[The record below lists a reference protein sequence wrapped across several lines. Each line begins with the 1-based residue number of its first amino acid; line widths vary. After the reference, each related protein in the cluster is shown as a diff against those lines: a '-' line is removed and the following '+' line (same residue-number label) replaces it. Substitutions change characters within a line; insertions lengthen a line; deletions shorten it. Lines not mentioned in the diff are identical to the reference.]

1 MKWLSKVNLSIAAF
15 VTMFMLAAFSSEA
28 QLQRV
33 TAHLSVTNNP
43 SINVAGSGVCLVTI
57 NGSSFLFTNSVG
69 TPASQVLIGTY
80 ASNSAAYLYTNLYT
94 YTPTA
99 AGGPLLVTYDG
110 VTNIT
115 ITGPIGNGNPFTISY
130 TPAGT
135 ATGFLT
141 NSFTT
146 NTVIG
151 QTNVVVPF
159 TAYVSPVS
167 QTNVPTQLA
176 LGMGAYSQA
185 PLAMGTTLMRGW
197 VDTNSTQVINGA
209 KFLKG
214 ANTYSN
220 ASQLFYG
227 GTISNVGLGN
237 ATYLD
242 MPNFVNGWT
251 NGSSG
256 TGLDSSGNLWAQ
268 FPSFSGGLSFTNVG
282 LGTMFFNYYSLSG
295 NADNF
300 VYSFGGVSTYT
311 EQYSPSSVVLYATGG
326 TLYRGYV
333 NGLMTI
339 PWLIVTQS
347 SGFGTNWQFNNTTF
361 GGTNNWQGDLAF
373 SASSISTLVNS
384 NNSDV
389 NVGTNTVA
397 YLSGPSGDF
406 CIVGITNSGQR
417 DGRMLKLV
425 NGNGH
430 SMCFANLSGLDS
442 YAVNRVIT
450 GTQAQVN
457 ITNNPGVAWLFYNA
471 SSNAY
476 VLEWHSN

>member
-33 TAHLSVTNNP
+33 TAYLSVTNNP

-151 QTNVVVPF
+151 QTNVAVPF

-227 GTISNVGLGN
+227 GTTSPLQGN
-237 ATYLD
+237 Y
-242 MPNFVNGWT
+242 
-251 NGSSG
+251 
-256 TGLDSSGNLWAQ
+256 
-268 FPSFSGGLSFTNVG
+268 
-282 LGTMFFNYYSLSG
+282 
-295 NADNF
+295 
-300 VYSFGGVSTYT
+300 
-311 EQYSPSSVVLYATGG
+311 
-326 TLYRGYV
+326 
-333 NGLMTI
+333 
-339 PWLIVTQS
+339 
-347 SGFGTNWQFNNTTF
+347 
-361 GGTNNWQGDLAF
+361 
-373 SASSISTLVNS
+373 
-384 NNSDV
+384 
-389 NVGTNTVA
+389 
-397 YLSGPSGDF
+397 
-406 CIVGITNSGQR
+406 
-417 DGRMLKLV
+417 
-425 NGNGH
+425 
-430 SMCFANLSGLDS
+430 
-442 YAVNRVIT
+442 
-450 GTQAQVN
+450 
-457 ITNNPGVAWLFYNA
+457 
-471 SSNAY
+471 
-476 VLEWHSN
+476 